1 MSMSRDTKNVKI
13 CCIYVDV
20 KGHADMYVC
29 MYSSVSSGTSVFCL
43 EITSTNI
50 YAVQVFDEMHHHFI
64 ADILDHF
71 IINIFHHLIFN
82 RFHHFIVCMYHRYIP
97 TMLFS
102 FHRIIIYSSY
112 VTSFHRKP
120 YSS

>member
-43 EITSTNI
+43 EITSVNI
-50 YAVQVFDEMHHHFI
+50 V
-64 ADILDHF
+64 
-71 IINIFHHLIFN
+71 NK
-82 RFHHFIVCMYHRYIP
+82 YICCA
-97 TMLFS
+97 S
-102 FHRIIIYSSY
+102 FRRNASSFY
-112 VTSFHRKP
+112 R
-120 YSS
+120 